1 MTRLS
6 SFTKPVTA
14 GEIRLRWLAV
24 GLRAYSMTTTAWPRM
39 LGSSPDWY
47 WPCAYATRVPLAE

>member
-1 MTRLS
+1 MMRLS

-14 GEIRLRWLAV
+14 GEIRLLWSAV
-24 GLRAYSMTTTAWPRM
+24 GLRPYSMRTTAWPLM

-47 WPCAYATRVPLAE
+47 